1 MREGVITK
9 GVGGFYY
16 VAENGELHVC
26 RAAGV
31 LRTKKIKPAVGDRV
45 LFEDEDHGDMYITDI
60 LPRENYIKR
69 PPAAN
74 VDQIVLVF
82 AVKEPAADYLLLDKL
97 LIDGSMKGI
106 PTLLCVTK
114 CDLAEDEDISFIK
127 NNYASAAED
136 IVFTSSVNG
145 SGLSELRERLE
156 GKLSLLRGVSG
167 AGKTSLLNALCPQIE
182 RETGELSRKLKRGKN
197 TTRHSELLMADPDSF
212 ILDTPGFSDFEP
224 DEMEANDLWKYYPEF
239 YEYSVC
245 RYMNCVHINEP
256 ECGIKTAVEEGGI
269 SRLRYDNYRK
279 LYDVLKKNRRWQ

>member
-16 VAENGELHVC
+16 VAEKGVIHVC

-31 LRTKKIKPAVGDRV
+31 LRTRKIKPAVGDRV

-60 LPRENYIKR
+60 KERENYIKR

-74 VDQIVLVF
+74 VDQIILVF
-82 AVKEPAADYLLLDKL
+82 AVKEPDADYLLLDKL
-97 LIDGSMKGI
+97 LIDGAMNGI
-106 PTLLCVTK
+106 PTALCVTK
-114 CDLAEDEDISFIK
+114 CDLVEERDLEFIREH
-127 NNYASAAED
+127 YSAAATD
-136 IVFTSSVNG
+136 IVFTSSV
-145 SGLSELRERLE
+145 SGMGLE
-156 GKLSLLRGVSG
+156 EIRSRMEGRLSLLRGVSG
-167 AGKTSLLNALCPQIE
+167 AGKTSLLNALCPHAE

-197 TTRHSELLMADPDSF
+197 TTRHSELMMMDSESF

-224 DEMEANDLWKYYPEF
+224 DDLDEDELWKYYPEF

-256 ECGIKTAVEEGGI
+256 ECGIKEALREGKI
-269 SRLRYDNYRK
+269 SSLRYGNYKK
-279 LYDVLKKNRRWQ
+279 LYAILKKNRRWQ

>member
-16 VAENGELHVC
+16 VAENGVIHVC

-31 LRTKKIKPAVGDRV
+31 LRTRKIKPAVGDRV

-60 LPRENYIKR
+60 KERENYIKR

-74 VDQIVLVF
+74 VDQIILVF
-82 AVKEPAADYLLLDKL
+82 AVKEPDADYLLLDKL
-97 LIDGSMKGI
+97 LIDGAMNGI
-106 PTLLCVTK
+106 PTALCVTK
-114 CDLAEDEDISFIK
+114 CDLAEERDLEFIREH
-127 NNYASAAED
+127 YSAAATD

-145 SGLSELRERLE
+145 MGLEEIRSRME
-156 GKLSLLRGVSG
+156 GRLSLLRGVSG
-167 AGKTSLLNALCPQIE
+167 AGKTSLLNALCPHAE
-182 RETGELSRKLKRGKN
+182 RQTGELSRKLKRGKN
-197 TTRHSELLMADPDSF
+197 TTRHSELMMMDSESF

-224 DEMEANDLWKYYPEF
+224 DDLDEDELWKYYPEF

-256 ECGIKTAVEEGGI
+256 ECGIKEALREGKI
-269 SRLRYDNYRK
+269 SSLRYGNYKK
-279 LYDVLKKNRRWQ
+279 LYAILKKNRRWQ